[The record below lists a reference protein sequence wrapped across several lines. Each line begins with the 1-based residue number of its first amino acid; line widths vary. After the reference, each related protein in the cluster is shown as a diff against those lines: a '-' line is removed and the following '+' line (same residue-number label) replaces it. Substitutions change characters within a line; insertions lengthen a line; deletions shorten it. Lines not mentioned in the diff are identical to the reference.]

1 MAALPAQGGRLTFR
15 PRAEPRTAPRDPTG
29 TAPGEREVREA
40 VITHAYPVGWLTV
53 AALGAP
59 AWRWATLAPANA
71 ALTVIRHT
79 PGRAAEVL
87 AFNDVSHLE
96 PDLRWSGCAPARRP

>member
-15 PRAEPRTAPRDPTG
+15 PGAEPRTRG
-29 TAPGEREVREA
+29 HRRR
-40 VITHAYPVGWLTV
+40 TV
-53 AALGAP
+53 AEL
-59 AWRWATLAPANA
+59 
-71 ALTVIRHT
+71 